1 MDERYPNTTGRTW
14 SPTAPQAERS
24 MTDQA
29 RDVAHSARQ
38 GLEQA
43 GEYLNETVSKTQDM
57 VARYTDGGVDR
68 VKEDVVE
75 YTRKQPMTAL
85 LIATGAGLVL
95 GMLMAVGGRR

>member
-1 MDERYPNTTGRTW
+1 MDERYTSTADRTW
-14 SPTAPQAERS
+14 SSTQHGERS

-29 RDVAHSARQ
+29 RDVVQSARQ

-43 GEYLNETVSKTQDM
+43 SGYVNDTVSKTQEI
-57 VARYTDGGVDR
+57 VTRYTDGGVER
-68 VKEDVVE
+68 VKEDVAE

-95 GMLMAVGGRR
+95 GMLMAAGSRR

>member
-14 SPTAPQAERS
+14 SPTAPQGERAV
-24 MTDQA
+24 TDQA
-29 RDVAHSARQ
+29 REVVQSARQ

-43 GEYLNETVSKTQDM
+43 GEYLNETVTKTQQA
-57 VARYTDGGVDR
+57 VSRYTDGGVDQ
-68 VKEDVVE
+68 VKQDVVE

-95 GMLMAVGGRR
+95 GMLMSVGSRR

>member
-14 SPTAPQAERS
+14 SPTAPQGERS

-29 RDVAHSARQ
+29 REVAQSARH

-43 GEYLNETVSKTQDM
+43 GEYLNETVSKTQEM
-57 VARYTDGGVDR
+57 VTRYTDGGVDR

-85 LIATGAGLVL
+85 LIATGAGLLL
-95 GMLMAVGGRR
+95 GMLMSVGSRR

>member
-14 SPTAPQAERS
+14 SPTASPGERS

-29 RDVAHSARQ
+29 RDVAQSARQ

-43 GEYLNETVSKTQDM
+43 SEYINDTVSKTQEI
-57 VARYTDGGVDR
+57 VTRYTDGGVER
-68 VKEDVVE
+68 VKEDVAE

-95 GMLMAVGGRR
+95 GMLMAAGSRR